1 MPFQLRLPSGIPGL
15 GGWGE
20 DPLWGRV
27 YDWTVEHPQ
36 PGAAL
41 WRVGIGSDL
50 HLLYAAAAEIGRQPA
65 GSSVLDVPVG
75 GGVALRGLRRGQGV
89 RYVAADIS
97 QAMLDRTMDAAR
109 ARGVAGQVEPVV
121 ADVGNLPFSDGEFDL
136 VVSFTGLHCFP
147 DPHQA
152 VREMV
157 RVLHP
162 GGVLTGSTL
171 LNDAG
176 VRYLPMRAVGRFA
189 GLLGPGATGDD
200 VRRWLGASGLTEVT
214 LESSGAMSYFR
225 GVKP

>member
-1 MPFQLRLPSGIPGL
+1 MRLRVPGVPGM
-15 GGWGE
+15 GGWDQ
-20 DPLWGRV
+20 DPLWGRF

-36 PGAAL
+36 PGGLL

-50 HLLYAAAAEIGRQPA
+50 GLLYAAAREIGRQPA

-75 GGVALRGLRRGQGV
+75 GGVALRSLRRGQGV

-97 QAMLDRTMDAAR
+97 QTMLDRTMALAR
-109 ARGVAGQVEPVV
+109 EHGVSGQVEPVV
-121 ADVGNLPFSDGEFDL
+121 ADVGELPFGDQEFDL

-147 DPHQA
+147 DPHAA

-162 GGVLTGSTL
+162 GGVLTGSSL

-176 VRYLPMRAVGRFA
+176 LQFLPMRVGGRLA
-189 GLLGPGATGDD
+189 GLLGPGVTGSD
-200 VRRWLGASGLTEVT
+200 VRLWMAEEGLADVT
-214 LESSGAMSYFR
+214 LERSGAMAYFR
-225 GVKP
+225 GVKQ